1 MTTAI
6 RPLAGARRP
15 HCTCVTVQCF
25 DYDQAADKLGCKKS
39 YLERHIRT
47 LPHIK
52 IGESTVFCDCDLR
65 LIVQLCT
72 VIPESVR
79 AALRP
84 EDAPE
89 PEPVMTLRSI
99 KPSGRR
105 TAAK

>member
-1 MTTAI
+1 MA
-6 RPLAGARRP
+6 
-15 HCTCVTVQCF
+15 VQCF
-25 DYDQAADKLGCKKS
+25 DYDQAAEKLGCKKS
-39 YLERHIRT
+39 YLERHIST

-65 LIVQLCT
+65 LILQMFT

-79 AALRP
+79 AALQP
-84 EDAPE
+84 NDSEKT
-89 PEPVMTLRSI
+89 EPVPTLRSI